1 MADKKYIDRPPRIE
15 PELPSGVHEI
25 PNPPDVEVNPG
36 AILAQAALPMIMIFG
51 YILVSM
57 FGQSTS
63 MLMMIPM
70 ALSVVAS
77 VALAVYTNRQD
88 KVRREQLKET
98 YQRKISELRRQME
111 SEQEQQRIYY
121 YYNYPNPDV
130 SLAIAEDLNREDPL
144 QREDIRSGTR
154 LWERR
159 PSDHDFLNLRLGIS
173 SRPSSVV
180 YKLSDTEKV
189 ENPLAREATR
199 LAESSRLLFDVPVT
213 IPLYYQ
219 IDEKE
224 QKKVKEK
231 TKESEESDEASKEA
245 KEVSIRHSIGIAGD
259 SEEIVHSYLRTM
271 LVDYT
276 TFQSPQD
283 TILYVAGTSE
293 MRKNWRWAYSL
304 PHCKEADKSETLCFE
319 SEEKPEENEVDRM
332 RLFWKNVRTTLER
345 RRMRLQDK
353 ESGVDVKLPFMLV
366 VVDVQTP
373 APEWSILKDLEGEA
387 TISTILL
394 DGQQLGAGI
403 IFVVPDRRKV
413 PSRCQAIIEVGI
425 DPVDNESAIFRYA
438 ETGFNT
444 VRYVGSTKL
453 VSTQDQ
459 ARTYSK
465 ALEPVDIRRGY
476 GSSLAS
482 TVTLLEMLNVT
493 SIDQLQEMAAENWK
507 RSMTPDLADWLYTA
521 VGLLSGNEP
530 RTLTFSAKADGV
542 HGLIAGS
549 TGSGKS
555 ELLMTLIIGMAL
567 NFNPDV
573 LNFVL
578 IDYKGGSAFEPFKKL
593 PHKVDIVTNLDQSA
607 TARVFASIIAEL
619 DRRQK
624 LNTYTNSKDI
634 VHYRKKGLNL
644 EPGRPPYPHL
654 FIIIDEFAE
663 MISGNAE
670 YKAQLESITRL
681 GRALGVT
688 LILAAQRP
696 VGVTDQMR
704 ANIKFRICLRV
715 ETPDD
720 SRELL
725 RRADAAFLPPG
736 IPGRG
741 YLQVGNENIEL
752 IQTAYTGGDYK
763 GPQEENVTPN
773 VIWLD
778 RGKKSAAQ
786 KGVEPPKLYDVIVDM
801 LANLATTESRP
812 QWRPWPEFLPSQT
825 SKNFL
830 SLETPLD
837 TAYMTDEDIE
847 MLRQTDSAGIAGMS
861 LNEKAVTFWKDD
873 FKWDGLQWGKNNMRP
888 LIGMVDNPYQASQK
902 PLMVNFPNGHAA
914 LFGSSGRGKTTFIK
928 TIITSLVL
936 THSPDD
942 LQIYILDFGGRVLN
956 IFLDLPHVG
965 AIITSEEEERVMRV
979 LRKINDII
987 ESRQVLFSEL
997 RVNSLESYNLN
1008 HPDKKL
1014 PAILV
1019 VLDNFAEFREY
1030 YDALMSPFISLVRD
1044 SRAYG
1049 VHFLVTADV
1058 ANALTNKL
1066 FNLFTER
1073 FTLKL
1078 SDPSEYADIVGR
1090 GVPADL
1096 SSVPGRGYVRMG
1108 NIPLEFQTALSF
1120 NPEENDLDGLG
1131 KLNKMGLKMKELWN
1145 DNWKGE
1151 KPSTIETLQLR
1162 ISLERLMPEV
1172 TWPAG
1177 NRLNALMGIDDR
1189 SLEPAFIDIER
1200 QGPHIVVL
1208 GQPFSGKTTTLQTM
1222 IVSLASNYSPDTVGI
1237 VLIDYSR
1244 KLWKGMDHSLKEL
1257 PHILDTID
1265 EIDQLDDLLENVREE
1280 CLDFEKNPRR
1290 RKILLVIDNY
1300 DSFSDESSRKKMNF
1314 FEEFAGLV
1322 RKYQTE
1328 GVYVIAAG
1336 SISMMNASDD
1346 LRKVITAPNF
1356 GIALKSADA
1365 VNRLNGRFPRSL
1377 NEVELPM
1384 GRAFIVRSGIT
1395 TMLQIATP
1403 HSSDDDMEGSV
1414 DHWVEKINQ
1423 KYAGKQ
1429 AKWMRVPKPKE
1440 DKKEESSDSS
1450 LSYVSSQVDLS
1461 QYNMDEVKQK
1471 IRDAGMDEDMMKILS
1486 DHDLVETAKT
1496 LGLFDEVQG
1505 EKPEATAPAA
1515 VDSSTEQT
1523 KKPPAGKA
1531 TAKSSKKPAEKPSE
1545 KITDSVEE
1553 TTTKT
1558 TAEQATATEPATKES
1573 PEKPEKAASESTSS
1587 DSLETPA
1594 EELPDEGKD
1603 KPEE

>member
-1 MADKKYIDRPPRIE
+1 M
-15 PELPSGVHEI
+15 
-25 PNPPDVEVNPG
+25 
-36 AILAQAALPMIMIFG
+36 AQAFLPMIMIFG
-51 YILVSM
+51 YILVSL
-57 FGQSTS
+57 FGQGTS

-77 VALAVYTNRQD
+77 IALGFYTNRQE
-88 KVRREQLKET
+88 KARREHLKET
-98 YQRKISELRRQME
+98 YQRRISELRRQME
-111 SEQEQQRIYY
+111 SEQEQQKIYY

-130 SLAIAEDLNREDPL
+130 ALAIANDITKEEPL
-144 QREDIRSGTR
+144 KREDIRSGTR

-159 PSDHDFLNLRLGIS
+159 PTDHDFMNLRLGIS
-173 SRPSSVV
+173 TRQSTVI
-180 YKLSDTEKV
+180 YKMPENEQV
-189 ENPLAREATR
+189 ENPLTREATR
-199 LAESSRLLFDVPVT
+199 LAETSRLLFDVPVT
-213 IPLYYQ
+213 IPFYYQ
-219 IDEKE
+219 IDERE
-224 QKKVKEK
+224 QKKVAAKTDQDSTDEK
-231 TKESEESDEASKEA
+231 KGGA
-245 KEVSIRHSIGIAGD
+245 KDVSIRNSIGISGYSD
-259 SEEIVHSYLRTM
+259 EIVHSYLRTM
-271 LVDYT
+271 LVDYA
-276 TFQSPQD
+276 TFHSPQD
-283 TILYVAGTSE
+283 TMLYVAGTSE
-293 MRKNWRWAYSL
+293 MRKHWRWAYSL
-304 PHCKEADKSETLCFE
+304 PHCKEADKTETLSFE
-319 SEEKPEENEVDRM
+319 SEEKPDENEVDRM
-332 RLFWKNVRTTLER
+332 RLFWKNLRTILER

-353 ESGVDVKLPFMLV
+353 ESGVDVKLPFLLV
-366 VVDVQTP
+366 VVDVQTL

-394 DGQQLGAGI
+394 DGKELGAGI
-403 IFVVPDRRKV
+403 IFVVPDRKKV
-413 PSRCQAIIEVGI
+413 PSRCEAIIEVATEAA
-425 DPVDNESAIFRYA
+425 DPDSVVFRYA

-444 VRYVGSTKL
+444 VRYVGKTKV
-453 VSTQDQ
+453 VSAQDK
-459 ARTYSK
+459 AREFSK

-482 TVTLLEMLNVT
+482 TVTLLEMLNVST
-493 SIDQLQEMAAENWK
+493 IDQLQELAAENWQ
-507 RSMTPDLADWLYTA
+507 RSMTPNQADWLYTA

-530 RTLTFSAKADGV
+530 RILTFSAKADGV

-555 ELLMTLIIGMAL
+555 ELLMTMIIGMAL

-773 VIWLD
+773 VIWVD

-786 KGVEPPKLYDVIVDM
+786 KAVEPPKLYDVIVDM

-825 SKNFL
+825 GKNIL
-830 SLETPLD
+830 SLETAVD

-847 MLRQTDSAGIAGMS
+847 MLKQTDAVAITGMS
-861 LNEKAVTFWKDD
+861 LNEKATTFWNDD
-873 FKWDGLQWGKNNMRP
+873 FKWEGLIWGKNAIRP
-888 LIGMVDNPYQASQK
+888 LIGLVDNPYLASQK
-902 PLMVNFPNGHAA
+902 PLMINFPNGHAA
-914 LFGSSGRGKTTFIK
+914 VFGASGRGKTTFIR

-942 LQIYILDFGGRVLN
+942 LHIYILDFGGRALN
-956 IFLDLPHVG
+956 VFLDLPHVG

-979 LRKINDII
+979 LRKVNDII
-987 ESRQVLFSEL
+987 EYRQVLFSEE
-997 RVNSLESYNLN
+997 RVNNLETHNLN
-1008 HPDKKL
+1008 YPDKKL
-1014 PAILV
+1014 PAVLV
-1019 VLDNFAEFREY
+1019 VIDNFAEFREY
-1030 YDALMSPFISLVRD
+1030 YEDLMGPLISLVREA
-1044 SRAYG
+1044 RAYG
-1049 VHFLVTADV
+1049 VHFLITADV
-1058 ANALTNKL
+1058 VNALTGKL
-1066 FNLFTER
+1066 FNLITER
-1073 FTLKL
+1073 YTLKL
-1078 SDPSEYADIVGR
+1078 SDPSEYGDIVGR

-1096 SSVPGRGYVRMG
+1096 SNVPGRGYVRVG
-1108 NIPLEFQTALSF
+1108 NMPLEFQTALSF
-1120 NPEENDLDGLG
+1120 NPDENDADNLA
-1131 KLNKMGLKMKELWN
+1131 KLNKMCLRMQALWN
-1145 DNWKGE
+1145 NNWKGE

-1162 ISLERLMPEV
+1162 ISLERLMQEV
-1172 TWPAG
+1172 TWPEAK
-1177 NRLNALMGIDDR
+1177 RLNILMGIDDR
-1189 SLEPAFIDIER
+1189 TLAPAFIDIER
-1200 QGPHIVVL
+1200 QGPHVVVL

-1222 IVSLASNYSPDTVGI
+1222 IISLAMQYDPDTLGM
-1237 VLIDYSR
+1237 VLIDYSN
-1244 KLWKGMDHSLKEL
+1244 KLWKGNEHSLKEL
-1257 PHILDTID
+1257 PHVLDTID
-1265 EIDQLDDLLENVREE
+1265 EIDQLDEFLENVKAE
-1280 CLDFEKNPRR
+1280 CLDFDVKPKR
-1290 RKILLVIDNY
+1290 RKLLIVIDNY
-1300 DSFSDESSRKKMNF
+1300 DGFSDDSSRKKMTL
-1314 FEEFAGLV
+1314 FEDLSGLI
-1322 RKYQTE
+1322 RKYQTA

-1336 SISMMNASDD
+1336 SIGMMNASDD

-1377 NEVELPM
+1377 NDVELPM
-1384 GRAFIVRSGIT
+1384 GRSFIVRSGIT
-1395 TMLQIATP
+1395 SMLQIATP
-1403 HSSDDDMEGSV
+1403 HASEDDMEGSI
-1414 DHWVEKINQ
+1414 DQWVSKIVKQ
-1423 KYAGKQ
+1423 HKGKQ
-1429 AKWMRVPKPKE
+1429 AKWLRIPQPK
-1440 DKKEESSDSS
+1440 DAKKEEVSEN
-1450 LSYVSSQVDLS
+1450 SYAGVSSS
-1461 QYNMDEVKQK
+1461 ISSTDESLYDIEDVKQK
-1471 IRDAGMDEDMMKILS
+1471 LRDAGMDDEFMNMLSKSDMI
-1486 DHDLVETAKT
+1486 ETAKT
-1496 LGLFDEVQG
+1496 LGLFDETA
-1505 EKPEATAPAA
+1505 EASTGTDAEA
-1515 VDSSTEQT
+1515 STE
-1523 KKPPAGKA
+1523 
-1531 TAKSSKKPAEKPSE
+1531 AE
-1545 KITDSVEE
+1545 
-1553 TTTKT
+1553 
-1558 TAEQATATEPATKES
+1558 TEP
-1573 PEKPEKAASESTSS
+1573 
-1587 DSLETPA
+1587 ETP
-1594 EELPDEGKD
+1594 EE
-1603 KPEE
+1603 